1 MEVLCYGCCVS
12 GKFIKKRGRAQSD
25 TYIEERGRMRDFED
39 GCEGGSVKLYCANRV
54 SVIYVQMYV
63 FS

>member
-1 MEVLCYGCCVS
+1 MVVVFRENS
-12 GKFIKKRGRAQSD
+12 QSD

-39 GCEGGSVKLYCANRV
+39 VNEGGSVKLYCANRV
-54 SVIYVQMYV
+54 SVIYVCKV